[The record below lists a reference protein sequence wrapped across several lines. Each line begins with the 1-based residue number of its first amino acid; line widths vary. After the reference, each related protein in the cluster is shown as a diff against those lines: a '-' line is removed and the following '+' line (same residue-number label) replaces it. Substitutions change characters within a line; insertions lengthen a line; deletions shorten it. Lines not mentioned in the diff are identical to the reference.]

1 MLVRRF
7 RFHLVSLA
15 APTTRSAVL
24 SILGAAALLLRP
36 AAMGARAQQP
46 ATPSSPAHQTSP
58 APAAS
63 LATAQSPASTSITED
78 ELRRELVGKDL
89 FLRGN
94 YLDNT
99 LTFDEH
105 GALIGQSP
113 QGSFTTCSIRI
124 NKVHLLKRKLELEGT
139 RYGLHFL
146 DALASEDPAMNVE
159 RINITP
165 KKKAVRIFIARERVV
180 RAKKIKDRKKGAP
193 AAKPAADAEPA
204 AAAGTESGQSG
215 TAGAAIA
222 ANPQAEEFARAKR
235 ATITHSQSHADQV
248 LKTAIGNVFA
258 QGLDERA
265 MAAMPGYWKPYH
277 QNAFG
282 KAASWPDDPS
292 VPRQSAV
299 DQKARILTVSEPA
312 SNQFAQDHGVAGP
325 AEYRVVVGADGK
337 PREIAV
343 ERPIGLGLDENAVAT
358 IQRAVFAPAIKD
370 GKPVPVVLDVTVEFR
385 IYSKRTAAES
395 GSAPKQAPEA
405 PILPGP
411 YSMQH

>member
-1 MLVRRF
+1 M
-7 RFHLVSLA
+7 
-15 APTTRSAVL
+15 RSAVL
-24 SILGAAALLLRP
+24 SILGAAALLLTP
-36 AAMGARAQQP
+36 AALEVRAQQP
-46 ATPSSPAHQTSP
+46 AGPSSPSHQASP

-63 LATAQSPASTSITED
+63 LATTQSSVSTGIAED

-89 FLRGN
+89 FLRGD

-99 LTFDEH
+99 LAFDEH

-113 QGSFTTCSIRI
+113 RGSFTVCDIRI

-165 KKKAVRIFIARERVV
+165 KKKAVHITIARERVV
-180 RAKKIKDRKKGAP
+180 QPKKIKGRKKGAS
-193 AAKPAADAEPA
+193 A
-204 AAAGTESGQSG
+204 AAAGAESGQSG
-215 TAGAAIA
+215 AAGTEAAT
-222 ANPQAEEFARAKR
+222 NPQAEELPGRKR
-235 ATITHSQSHADQV
+235 AAMTQSQAHADQV

-282 KAASWPDDPS
+282 KAASWPDDPG
-292 VPRQSAV
+292 VLRLSAV
-299 DQKARILTVSEPA
+299 DQKARILAVSEPA

-370 GKPVPVVLDVTVEFR
+370 GKTVPVVVDVTVEFR

-395 GSAPKQAPEA
+395 GSAPRQAPEA
-405 PILPGP
+405 PVLPGP
-411 YSMQH
+411 YSVQH